1 MEDTRRLRAKSLSW
15 DKSCLWGVFPSMPS
29 ARFLLV
35 TLSLAATLLSGC
47 VPTMAPMQPVPES
60 ELSPEAKKRAEVAVT
75 RLVDV
80 GERMEPQIEA
90 ECRKRTRNLNCD
102 YLFVVDDRLDLDA
115 NAFQTMDRSGRP
127 VIGVTLAMIAE
138 VRNADEL
145 AFVIG
150 HEAAHHIAGHIAAR
164 ERDAAVGAAY
174 LGRAVQAQGADPL
187 TIQRARRI
195 GAEIGSRLY
204 SKDYE
209 LEADRLGTIIT
220 WDAGYDPLK
229 GAQFFLRLPDP
240 GDKMLGSHPPNQL
253 RFDVVRN
260 TVAQL
265 RAGKIPAGS

>member
-1 MEDTRRLRAKSLSW
+1 MLLRAKSLSW
-15 DKSCLWGVFPSMPS
+15 GKSSFRGAFPSMPS
-29 ARFLLV
+29 FRFLLV
-35 TLSLAATLLSGC
+35 ILSLAVTLLSGC
-47 VPTMAPMQPVPES
+47 VPTMAPMPQTEI
-60 ELSPEAKKRAEVAVT
+60 SPEDRQRAEVAVS
-75 RLVDV
+75 RLVAV
-80 GERMEPQIEA
+80 GDRMEPQIEQ
-90 ECRKRTRNLNCD
+90 ECRKRTRKLNCD

-115 NAFQTMDRSGRP
+115 NAFQTTDRSGRP

-150 HEAAHHIAGHIAAR
+150 HEAAHHIAGHIAQR

-174 LGRAVQAQGADPL
+174 MGRAVQAQGADPL
-187 TIQRARRI
+187 TVQRARRI

-240 GDKMLGSHPPNQL
+240 GDKTLGTHPPNQL
-253 RFDVVRN
+253 RFDVVRD